1 MSEAMQPII
10 QVKDLNVTIKMDE
23 GLLTPVR
30 GVDFVIH
37 PGETLGLVG
46 ESGCGKSLTSK
57 AILGINDKKCDATG
71 QILFQSD
78 DGDVID
84 LHELPL
90 PERRRYLRRL
100 RKARDNCR
108 EVKGKNRITRWVHRK
123 ILAPTVR
130 RMYKRAYRPYADKYL
145 RKVRGKQ
152 ISMIF
157 QEPMVAFSPMYTIG
171 NQINEATRLHITR
184 NKKKSKQIT
193 LDMMKMVGIA
203 NAEKRYDQY
212 PHEFS
217 GGMLQ
222 RALIAM
228 ALVCRPRLLIADEPT
243 TALDVTIQAQ
253 ILEIMQ
259 ELQKELGM
267 AILFI
272 THDLGTVAK
281 MCDRVAVM
289 YLGKIVET
297 GTAMEIYKNPQHP
310 YTKGLMGSVHKI
322 GTLKQDKLF
331 SIEGTVPLA
340 LNLKPGCG
348 FYERC
353 SERIEGV
360 CNVTDPATTCLEG
373 THCVACHRC
382 CNTPR
387 KEDFT
392 ND

>member
-1 MSEAMQPII
+1 MSEMKPII
-10 QVKDLNVTIKMDE
+10 QVKNLGVNIKMDE

-30 GVDFVIH
+30 GVDFEIY

-46 ESGCGKSLTSK
+46 ESGCGKSLTNK
-57 AILGINDKKCDATG
+57 AILGINDKKCASTG
-71 QILFQSD
+71 EIFFRNDQD
-78 DGDVID
+78 EVVD
-84 LHELPL
+84 LLKLNP
-90 PERRRYLRRL
+90 R
-100 RKARDNCR
+100 
-108 EVKGKNRITRWVHRK
+108 GKEI
-123 ILAPTVR
+123 
-130 RMYKRAYRPYADKYL
+130 RAI
-145 RKVRGKQ
+145 RGKQ

-171 NQINEATRLHITR
+171 NQINECTRLHIT
-184 NKKKSKQIT
+184 KDKQESKRISIE
-193 LDMMKMVGIA
+193 MMKMVGIA

-253 ILEIMQ
+253 ILELMQ
-259 ELQKELGM
+259 SLQKELGM

-297 GTAMEIYKNPQHP
+297 GTAAEIYKNPQHP

-322 GTLKQDKLF
+322 GSLKADRLY

-348 FYERC
+348 FYDRC

-360 CNVTDPATTCLEG
+360 CNKVDPETMCLG
-373 THCVACHRC
+373 GSHCVACHRC
-382 CNTPR
+382 K
-387 KEDFT
+387 KEVE
-392 ND
+392 

>member
-1 MSEAMQPII
+1 MNEKNEPII
-10 QVKDLNVTIKMDE
+10 RVNDLKVSIRMDE

-30 GVDFVIH
+30 GVSFEIRA
-37 PGETLGLVG
+37 GETLGLVG

-57 AILGINDKKCDATG
+57 AIMGINDKKCVSEG
-71 QILFQSD
+71 EILFRD
-78 DGDVID
+78 DNDRVID
-84 LHELPL
+84 LIKLDP
-90 PERRRYLRRL
+90 
-100 RKARDNCR
+100 A
-108 EVKGKNRITRWVHRK
+108 GKQI
-123 ILAPTVR
+123 
-130 RMYKRAYRPYADKYL
+130 RAI
-145 RKVRGKQ
+145 RGKQ

-171 NQINEATRLHITR
+171 NQINECTRLHITKD
-184 NKKKSKQIT
+184 KKESKAIT
-193 LDMMKMVGIA
+193 LEMMKKVGIA

-253 ILEIMQ
+253 ILELMQ
-259 ELQKELGM
+259 MLQKELGM

-289 YLGKIVET
+289 YLGRIVET
-297 GTAMEIYKNPQHP
+297 GTAREIYKDPRHP
-310 YTKGLMGSVHKI
+310 YTRGLMGSVHKI
-322 GTLKQDKLF
+322 GSRKLDRLF

-348 FYERC
+348 FYDRC
-353 SERIEGV
+353 DVRREGV
-360 CNVTDPATTCLEG
+360 CDLKEPETVHLEG
-373 THCVACHRC
+373 AHCAACVHCR
-382 CNTPR
+382 
-387 KEDFT
+387 EEGAEE
-392 ND
+392 